1 MCQVMRAIPIKIQKI
16 KMQSVVKTGLCTLN
30 SIKSVRIPFIS
41 TKGNLQVV
49 SIITDINRIFFLM
62 MYSWFCV
69 R

>member
-16 KMQSVVKTGLCTLN
+16 KMQSVVKTGLCTLK

-49 SIITDINRIFFLM
+49 NIITDINMIFLLM